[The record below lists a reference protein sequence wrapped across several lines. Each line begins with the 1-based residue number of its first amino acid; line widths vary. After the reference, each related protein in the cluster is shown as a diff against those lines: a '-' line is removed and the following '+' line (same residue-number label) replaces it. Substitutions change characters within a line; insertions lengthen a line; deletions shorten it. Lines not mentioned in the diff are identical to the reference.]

1 MSVRDVVQAA
11 AGQGGDKLYVEDVFS
26 TYLYTGNG
34 STQTITNGIDLDGEG
49 GLVWVKWRSG
59 GGLGSSNNALFD
71 TVRGVN
77 NIMYSD
83 TTMEQQNT
91 GTGSNASL
99 SAFNNNGFS
108 LGPDAMY
115 GRVNYLNG
123 LFASWTL
130 RKSPNFFDVVTYTGN
145 GANRTIAHNLGSVPG
160 CIIVKR
166 TDGSNPWAV
175 YHRKSSPTVPE
186 DKELQ
191 LNATDGAVNGFTTW
205 NRTLPTDAVFSVG
218 TEGKVNENGWQYVA
232 YLFAHDAGGFGDDGE
247 QNVISCG
254 SFTTGAGGVSSV
266 NLGYEP
272 QFILFKNTVSL
283 ENWMLF
289 DTFRGLP
296 APGTSTGR
304 QQLKPNLA
312 DEEGSNNYASVTST
326 GFDTQ
331 NLYSSEAYIYIA
343 IRRGPMK
350 TPEAGTEVFKSLVYT
365 GNETARTIT
374 GVGFAPDLV
383 IGKPRDGVNPHA
395 FYDRIRG
402 ATKSLQ
408 STNTNAEATYS
419 DAVTGFDQMDGIE
432 VGADLTEYSFNWN
445 NESILNTYFRRAP
458 SVFDVVCYTG
468 TGVAGHVVNHNL
480 GVAPEWIITK
490 KRSSGG
496 SFNDW
501 YTVSS
506 VYYNTIPYDRQS
518 ALNSNNGFT
527 GGGYISGADST
538 SFTLANAYVGNEAGA
553 PIIAYLFASV
563 PNVSKVGTYTGTG
576 SDVNVDCGFSSG
588 ARFVYVQRAD
598 ATGTGKYV
606 WDSARGIVSG
616 NDPYLLINSTA
627 AEEPNTDYIDPLASG
642 FTVTSSAPAAI
653 NASGGSY
660 IFLAI
665 A

>member
-130 RKSPNFFDVVTYTGN
+130 RKSPKFFDVVTYTGN

-272 QFILFKNTVSL
+272 QFILFKNTVSS

-350 TPEAGTEVFKSLVYT
+350 TPEAGTEVFAPSYFAGDGSTSRLL
-365 GNETARTIT
+365 N
-374 GVGFAPDLV
+374 VGFPTDLFLGKRA
-383 IGKPRDGVNPHA
+383 IGDPSA
-395 FYDRIRG
+395 FVDRMRG
-402 ATKSLQ
+402 KNKQLFTGGAYAE
-408 STNTNAEATYS
+408 NTGTDYCRFDSNSGPIIGYNSGGININSSAYS
-419 DAVTGFDQMDGIE
+419 YRS
-432 VGADLTEYSFNWN
+432 YSF
-445 NESILNTYFRRAP
+445 
-458 SVFDVVCYTG
+458 
-468 TGVAGHVVNHNL
+468 
-480 GVAPEWIITK
+480 
-490 KRSSGG
+490 KRSS
-496 SFNDW
+496 SFMDVLAYKGNSSSQDLAHNLNAIPELVMVKSRTSSYDW
-501 YTVSS
+501 YVWATGFSS
-506 VYYNTIPYDRQS
+506 FQ
-518 ALNSNNGFT
+518 ALKLNSDIAKASYGTIWGFASPPVT
-527 GGGYISGADST
+527 ETTLSLGGDYY
-538 SFTLANAYVGNEAGA
+538 ANSSSSDYS
-553 PIIAYLFASV
+553 AYLFASC
-563 PNVSKVGTYTGTG
+563 PNVSKVGTYVGNA
-576 SDVNVDCGFSSG
+576 SSLNIDCGFSTG
-588 ARFVYVQRAD
+588 ARLVLIKRID
-598 ATGTGKYV
+598 ATGDWYL
-606 WDSARGIVSG
+606 WDSVRGISFS
-616 NDPYLLINSTA
+616 NDAFILLNSFDG
-627 AEEPNTDYIDPLASG
+627 ENNSYNYISPLASG
-642 FTVTSSAPAAI
+642 FTVRSTAPAAL

-660 IFLAI
+660 LFLAI